1 MQKEATPSLDL
12 IKSFEWFLG
21 TICGQVDNHEIA
33 TAIVAAGFVAVAI
46 LRAGVGKMAPK
57 FADLVS
63 NALTPKILLATLALS
78 VYSALLYWLAW
89 SIGLWSAA
97 LLLDSILEVAFVG
110 LPTLLIACRA
120 TSMKSVLGELVL
132 PEVKFAALVGFYL
145 NLECLSILGEI
156 VMQAMGL
163 FAALVSVLGDRTT
176 YPKIAKGIAGILFA
190 VIGVTM
196 FANATN
202 WLLASWGDIDWME
215 ELRSLG
221 LSIWYPVG
229 MLPFVWAL
237 GLYSAF
243 EQLWIR
249 GDCYAGD
256 LSIASSIHLIASLSM
271 KLRYVKHFTRL
282 EARAYSQCSTWREE
296 ALYLKGFKEE
306 VDAKADDA
314 NAKVKR
320 MRAGVGKRGFDEEG
334 IWLDWTSLEKMKTSL
349 WTIAADQNGEWKKN
363 GHYNQA
369 RLKVMLESFTPDGCT
384 GDSSISV
391 DSSSYACWLTSPT
404 GFVFGMGSSGGSYPP
419 LRYEGD
425 REPDLK
431 EGDLLAEFVSDEDE
445 SSLPNWN
452 MKFWIDE
459 SFR

>member
-1 MQKEATPSLDL
+1 
-12 IKSFEWFLG
+12 
-21 TICGQVDNHEIA
+21 
-33 TAIVAAGFVAVAI
+33 
-46 LRAGVGKMAPK
+46 
-57 FADLVS
+57 
-63 NALTPKILLATLALS
+63 
-78 VYSALLYWLAW
+78 
-89 SIGLWSAA
+89 
-97 LLLDSILEVAFVG
+97 
-110 LPTLLIACRA
+110 
-120 TSMKSVLGELVL
+120 
-132 PEVKFAALVGFYL
+132 
-145 NLECLSILGEI
+145 
-156 VMQAMGL
+156 MQAMGL

-334 IWLDWTSLEKMKTSL
+334 IWLAWTSLEKMKTSL
-349 WTIAADQNGEWKKN
+349 WTIAADQNGEWK
-363 GHYNQA
+363 
-369 RLKVMLESFTPDGCT
+369 
-384 GDSSISV
+384 
-391 DSSSYACWLTSPT
+391 
-404 GFVFGMGSSGGSYPP
+404 
-419 LRYEGD
+419 
-425 REPDLK
+425 
-431 EGDLLAEFVSDEDE
+431 
-445 SSLPNWN
+445 
-452 MKFWIDE
+452 
-459 SFR
+459 